1 MARDETVPTEES
13 VRHCAGL
20 WFRTGNWSAESADLP
35 CIRPLGKRQVVPSS
49 SAACF
54 GCTAMRCGC
63 EVFAKRGSSVEDVPP
78 EPGIS
83 AQNKTPQTQLSHGTL
98 VDQPSPK
105 CCSKTTLNRSRS

>member
-1 MARDETVPTEES
+1 MY
-13 VRHCAGL
+13 
-20 WFRTGNWSAESADLP
+20 
-35 CIRPLGKRQVVPSS
+35 RPLGKRQVVPSS

-105 CCSKTTLNRSRS
+105 CCSKTRLGQGLRPVNGTNVTCHTTNVPENLPRSSI